1 MVADGSELPIEHLVS
16 IVVPVYQG
24 EQHLRT
30 FADDVARY
38 TANRT
43 TKAGHH
49 FRVVE
54 LILVNDCGP
63 DDSPRVLREL
73 QQQYPWVRLV
83 WLSRNYG
90 QHAATLAGM
99 ASSSGEWIATM
110 DEDGQHDPVF
120 LADMIDAAISA
131 QASVVYADPTN
142 KPPHSVLRNLTSR
155 VAKGV
160 VTALGPGIDAS
171 VFQSFRLVLG
181 EVGRSVAAYSGAG
194 VYLDVALGWVAGRPA
209 TTPVQ
214 LRDEGGE
221 RRSGY
226 RLRTLLSHFWRMVLT
241 GGTRGLRVVSGIGV
255 LLAVL
260 GFLFA
265 VYLIIRRV
273 ADAGLVQGWT
283 SILVVVLVCS
293 GASLFSLGVI
303 AEYLGVAVNMAMGK
317 PPYLIV
323 SDPARGPLGRGV
335 PEQRADQ
342 VQVVAPA
349 AGRSP
354 DASRTPSGRP
364 VAERGAEPRAP
375 GR

>member
-1 MVADGSELPIEHLVS
+1 MGTDGSEHLVS
-16 IVVPVYQG
+16 IVVPVYRG
-24 EQHLRT
+24 EQHLPT
-30 FADDVARY
+30 VVGDVARY
-38 TANRT
+38 TSTSRT
-43 TKAGHH
+43 RAGNT
-49 FRVVE
+49 FRVTE

-63 DDSPRVLREL
+63 DNSPRVLREL
-73 QQQYPWVRLV
+73 QEQYPWVRVV
-83 WLSRNYG
+83 WLSRNFG

-99 ASSSGEWIATM
+99 ASSSGEWIATL

-120 LADMIDAAISA
+120 LSDMIDTALST

-142 KPPHSVLRNLTSR
+142 KPPHSVVRNMTSVIAKR
-155 VAKGV
+155 VV
-160 VTALGPGIDAS
+160 SALGPGVDAS

-214 LRDEGGE
+214 LRDEGE

-226 RLRTLLSHFWRMVLT
+226 RIRTLLSHFWRMVLT

-260 GFLFA
+260 GFVFA
-265 VYLIIRRV
+265 IYLVIRRLG
-273 ADAGLVQGWT
+273 DDGLVQGWT

-303 AEYLGVAVNMAMGK
+303 AEYLGVAVNMALGK

-323 SDPARGPLGRGV
+323 SDPARGPLGRRIPELSEAARPV
-335 PEQRADQ
+335 PPASEQR
-342 VQVVAPA
+342 V
-349 AGRSP
+349 
-354 DASRTPSGRP
+354 
-364 VAERGAEPRAP
+364 P